1 MGVSAAHIRDHSEL
15 FRGVLVW
22 VAVGP
27 PGTVPEGIPGV
38 VIAVLPPINILPVNV
53 IADGSLT
60 DPVFLGIANK

>member
-1 MGVSAAHIRDHSEL
+1 
-15 FRGVLVW
+15 

-38 VIAVLPPINILPVNV
+38 VIAVLPPINVLPVNV